1 MAERPP
7 EKRKVTGSTPVPTTT
22 NHQARPAIG
31 SGLVPFSGGR
41 SRRRATCVQHRT
53 TIIRNLGNIIQLVDK
68 SPPPPLLPILRS
80 QQQAELLALLL
91 GDPDLEVSVSELAD
105 RTAIPYASVHR
116 EIERAE
122 MTGLLTSRRVGR
134 TRLVRSNTTSPYYE
148 GLADVLTKAFG
159 VPHLLAVALAGIDN
173 IDQVF
178 IYGSWAA
185 RYLGEQGQRP
195 VGDID
200 VLVLGEPDR
209 DALFEATSPLEAR
222 LGRPVQITIRNA
234 GWLETGSG
242 SFHDTVMSRPL
253 VEVPLRPGHTVS
265 RERI

>member
-1 MAERPP
+1 
-7 EKRKVTGSTPVPTTT
+7 
-22 NHQARPAIG
+22 
-31 SGLVPFSGGR
+31 
-41 SRRRATCVQHRT
+41 
-53 TIIRNLGNIIQLVDK
+53 
-68 SPPPPLLPILRS
+68 LLPLLRS

-134 TRLVRSNTTSPYYE
+134 TRLVRSNTASPYYE

-159 VPHLLAVALAGIDN
+159 VPHLLATALLGIDG
-173 IDQVF
+173 IDQVL

-222 LGRPVQITIRNA
+222 LGRPVQLTIRNA
-234 GWLETGSG
+234 RWLETGSG
-242 SFHDTVMSRPL
+242 SFHDTVTSRPL
-253 VEVPLRPGHTVS
+253 VEVPLRPT
-265 RERI
+265 